1 MFNQAKAGYVVLTT
15 KHHEGYTLW
24 ESEFKGSHD
33 VFVGRDI
40 VGDLANALRKV
51 RFDKI
56 FEELN
61 GPFDRFHAKF
71 WESGHSVSISEGN
84 SLNLC
89 FRLEST

>member
-24 ESEFKGSHD
+24 DSEFKGSHD

-40 VGDLANALRKV
+40 VGDLSNALRKV
-51 RFDKI
+51 STDEVR
-56 FEELN
+56 N

-71 WESGHSVSISEGN
+71 RQNGHSVSISEEN
-84 SLNLC
+84 SLNSS
-89 FRLEST
+89 FRLEFT

>member
-40 VGDLANALRKV
+40 VGDLSNALRKV
-51 RFDKI
+51 SFDQNI
-56 FEELN
+56 
-61 GPFDRFHAKF
+61 
-71 WESGHSVSISEGN
+71 
-84 SLNLC
+84 
-89 FRLEST
+89 

>member
-51 RFDKI
+51 SFDKNV
-56 FEELN
+56 L
-61 GPFDRFHAKF
+61 R
-71 WESGHSVSISEGN
+71 
-84 SLNLC
+84 
-89 FRLEST
+89 T